1 MPGTILVT
9 EVTESIPSSPSGQNL
24 IGLAWS
30 IPVLL
35 AFYLGLGYW
44 LGGLCGSPGL
54 GLFAGWLA
62 GMGAVVYEIRKLLR
76 DDRRSGGADSSA

>member
-62 GMGAVVYEIRKLLR
+62 GMGAVFYEIRKHLR

>member
-44 LGGLCGSPGL
+44 LGGLCGSHGL

-62 GMGAVVYEIRKLLR
+62 GMGAVFYEIRKHLR

>member
-9 EVTESIPSSPSGQNL
+9 EVTESLPSSPSGQNL

-44 LGGLCGSPGL
+44 LGGLCRAHGL
-54 GLFAGWLA
+54 GLVAGWLA
-62 GMGAVVYEIRKLLR
+62 GMGAVFYEIRKHLR
-76 DDRRSGGADSSA
+76 DDRQSGGADHSA

>member
-1 MPGTILVT
+1 M
-9 EVTESIPSSPSGQNL
+9 TESLPSSPSGQNL

-44 LGGLCGSPGL
+44 LGGLCRAHGL
-54 GLFAGWLA
+54 GLVAGWLA
-62 GMGAVVYEIRKLLR
+62 GMGAVFYEIRKRLR
-76 DDRRSGGADSSA
+76 DDRQSGGADHSA